1 MMKLYYSPGSCA
13 LATHIVLEE
22 AAASYMAIKLD
33 FKAGEH
39 LSDEYLSINP
49 KGRVPTLVT
58 EDGILSETPA
68 LLVFVAQTF
77 PESQLIPND
86 NPFLLARIQAFNSY
100 LASTVH
106 VAHAHKLRAHRWADQ
121 QDSLDDMK
129 QKVPETMHACFKLIE
144 DEMIEGPWVL
154 GDEYSICDAYLF
166 TIARWL
172 EGDGVNVSDFPLVQK
187 HMELMANR
195 PAVQAILPLHP

>member
-187 HMELMANR
+187 HMELIANR